1 MNWSKQPS
9 NIKKQL
15 NYITLKISNETKI
28 GILTVVGLA
37 ILILGFSYL
46 KGNDVFSSSNK
57 FYAIYRNVEGLT
69 LSKPILVNGFQIGHV
84 SNMTLQTESGFTV
97 VEFKVDP
104 KYPIPANTLARLEST
119 DLLGSKA
126 IIFELGNSRELA
138 ENKDTLRADIQGS
151 LAQSLQPVQRKAE
164 ILMEKVDSS
173 LAAINKILNPEFQRN
188 VDRSFLSIANSLQTL
203 EGTTKKIDRLVGAQS
218 GHINAIMSNAEAL
231 TVSLRASTGRLN
243 TTTANFERLSTDLAN
258 SNIKGTLD
266 NANKA
271 MGDLQATV
279 AKINS
284 GQGSLGLLLN
294 DNSMYNNLNSASANL
309 NNLFIDL
316 KAHPKRYVSFSVFG
330 RKAD

>member
-1 MNWSKQPS
+1 
-9 NIKKQL
+9 
-15 NYITLKISNETKI
+15 LKISNETKI
-28 GILTVVGLA
+28 GVLTVVGIA
-37 ILILGFSYL
+37 ILILGYSYL
-46 KGNDVFSSSNK
+46 KGNDVFAGSNK

-84 SNMTLQTESGFTV
+84 SNMTLQTESGFTI

-104 KYPIPANTLARLEST
+104 KYPIPSNTLARLEST

-138 ENKDTLRADIQGS
+138 ENQDTLRADIQGS

-164 ILMEKVDSS
+164 LLMEKVDSS

-218 GHINAIMSNAEAL
+218 GHINAIMTNAEAL
-231 TVSLRASTGRLN
+231 TSSLRVSTGRLN
-243 TTTANFERLSTDLAN
+243 ATTANFEKLSNDLAN
-258 SNIKGTLD
+258 SNIKQTLD
-266 NANKA
+266 NANKTMA
-271 MGDLQATV
+271 DLQTTV
-279 AKINS
+279 AKINN
-284 GQGSLGLLLN
+284 GKGSLGLLLN
-294 DNSMYNNLNSASANL
+294 DDTMYKNLNEASGNL

-330 RKAD
+330 KKAD